1 MKQAWVSWLVVTG
14 LVRPAAAESVAAAVL
29 ESRVLQQLAASQ
41 IELERRGLTLR
52 LEQAGNG
59 WLVSLVDLATSR
71 VAASTE
77 VDLAVQV
84 EALPADRDAAVSAIA
99 QVVTHL
105 AAQVVDH
112 ADPAPRA
119 PPPALPDPTDA
130 QIARARRALAEL
142 KFNRRSIR
150 MEPLDRDERSGSA
163 ARIPDWL
170 FLRGELD
177 QPLDPPAFYRLV
189 GRDDLAWAYGRRRG
203 LKIGGFVLAGTSLL
217 VAGVLLA
224 GNDTPFCDY
233 ELTPDGHG
241 RCLRTHHPS
250 MLGAAGAMLGVA
262 VTSALIGFYF
272 AVRPQP
278 ISEDDARALADAY
291 NQRLR
296 HRLGLPAAPRRA
308 LLRDVTLTPY
318 VAGRDTGAVLGARF

>member
-1 MKQAWVSWLVVTG
+1 VT
-14 LVRPAAAESVAAAVL
+14 ASFL
-29 ESRVLQQLAASQ
+29 ESRVVQQLAASQ
-41 IELERRGLTLR
+41 IVLERLGLVLH
-52 LEQAGNG
+52 LEQAGNS
-59 WLVSLVDLATSR
+59 WLVSLVDLATRR
-71 VAASTE
+71 VAASSE
-77 VDLAVQV
+77 V

-99 QVVTHL
+99 QVVAQL

-112 ADPAPRA
+112 TDPAPRVR
-119 PPPALPDPTDA
+119 PPALPGPTDA
-130 QIARARRALAEL
+130 QISRARRALAEL

-150 MEPLDRDERSGSA
+150 FEPSDRDERSGST
-163 ARIPDWL
+163 ARLPDWV

-189 GRDDLAWAYGRRRG
+189 SRDDLAWAYGRRRG
-203 LKIGGFVLAGTSLL
+203 LKIGGFVLASTSLV
-217 VAGVLLA
+217 VAGVLFG

-250 MLGAAGAMLGVA
+250 LIGAAGAMLGIG

-272 AVRPQP
+272 AARSQP

-296 HRLGLPAAPRRA
+296 RRIGLPVAPRHA

-318 VAGRDTGAVLGARF
+318 VAGRDAGAVLGARF